1 MFEFKPEE
9 KKKERKLFKSRNNQE
24 TSTEFET
31 DSESSGSQCFG
42 DASNSVVEFPE
53 DIDNTSK
60 ILAKNESLGCKIAH
74 LEIENTKLK
83 EQKLKLKSHIYIFDD
98 VS

>member
-1 MFEFKPEE
+1 MFEFKHEE
-9 KKKERKLFKSRNNQE
+9 KKKERKPFKSRNNQE
-24 TSTEFET
+24 ISTEFET
-31 DSESSGSQCFG
+31 DSESSDSQCFG

-60 ILAKNESLGCKIAH
+60 ILAENESLGCKITH

-83 EQKLKLKSHIYIFDD
+83 E
-98 VS
+98 